1 MKCDGTGNSFLVI
14 WGKRKEKK
22 KKRKKE
28 RKQKHFFFIFNFFN
42 FFFYIISISVINTLL
57 IWFGA
62 TCIIVDS
69 CFAGEHSV
77 VNGDKHVFPHK
88 KQKQVTVASHLFS
101 II

>member
-1 MKCDGTGNSFLVI
+1 MG
-14 WGKRKEKK
+14 K

-28 RKQKHFFFIFNFFN
+28 EKEERKEAETLLFIFNFFL
-42 FFFYIISISVINTLL
+42 FFFYIISISVINTIL